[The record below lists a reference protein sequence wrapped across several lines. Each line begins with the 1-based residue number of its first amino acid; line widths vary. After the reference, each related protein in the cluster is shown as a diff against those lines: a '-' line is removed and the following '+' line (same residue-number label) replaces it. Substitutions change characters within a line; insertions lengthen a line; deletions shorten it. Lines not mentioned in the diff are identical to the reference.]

1 MLAEEARRRM
11 GTGGGPCPSTS
22 KDDTTPE
29 LEVAIPSIDHYL
41 LSVGDSDRLMEAPS
55 GHEEFMITDEDLGVE
70 GKAIGSLKFINKLS

>member
-22 KDDTTPE
+22 KDDTIPE

-55 GHEEFMITDEDLGVE
+55 GPEEFIIDVDLGGE
-70 GKAIGSLKFINKLS
+70 GKIKGSLKFIQKLS